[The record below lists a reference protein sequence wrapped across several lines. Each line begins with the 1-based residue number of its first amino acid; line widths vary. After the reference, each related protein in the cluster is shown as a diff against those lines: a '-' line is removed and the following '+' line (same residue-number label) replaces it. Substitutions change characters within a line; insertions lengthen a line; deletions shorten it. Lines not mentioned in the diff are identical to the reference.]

1 MIIDVED
8 LRNDLLN
15 GSYGAAFG
23 GGFGGALMESF
34 DIERASDEEV
44 VRIALNKGVNLK
56 NYQVDDGR
64 DEDDY

>member
-1 MIIDVED
+1 MVIDVDD

-15 GSYGAAFG
+15 DSYGAAFG

-44 VRIALNKGVNLK
+44 VRIALEKGYNLG
-56 NYQVDDGR
+56 NYRVCG
-64 DEDDY
+64 EDDETNG